1 MVVGS
6 ATHTKTK
13 PMDKKT
19 RKKFIRDLKESVN
32 NTDKSEILSL
42 NHLQQM
48 LIEFEKGKVLSID
61 DMSEY
66 LMTQL
71 TDDTRHIQKLEKDF
85 RDTSYHMQKFDE
97 TFRDMLIKDVL
108 YTHGCLDNNIELLN
122 AIDKFG
128 EYCICVLSNENRY
141 KQIKLIDDANLL
153 SVIGL
158 TALKLK
164 TYVVCDNLNDEWGR
178 KITEYCTT
186 NDNKTIIEL
195 LELEYKE
202 KSNQNNIDVC
212 SAMTIQDF
220 GKIIKHIRN
229 NEKFYIYRGFSVME
243 TDMVRSGIKDDGDL
257 FYLQNAGTGMSYSLD
272 ENIAYYF
279 CHRSVAGEYID
290 EDFRDNRYYKTERD
304 WYVPSDKY
312 IDTKTEEL
320 KVIRDKKKVKPIVC
334 KYECDPS
341 KIVGYR
347 MGMEKEIMIRPE
359 DLKVIHYEIPHSRK
373 LAEELWNYTNSNCL
387 SPHSLRYAAIANGL
401 TALPTYN
408 DEKSCG
414 FIYAETEKVRV
425 LLEELI
431 DCGKKVDERL
441 KRKVI
446 DAFNRNSVELPES
459 IDPFSLNSGLWEYM
473 QKPTNIKVKPFTH
486 YSTKVDKLIKKV
498 FSGASKG
505 FG

>member
-1 MVVGS
+1 
-6 ATHTKTK
+6 
-13 PMDKKT
+13 MDK
-19 RKKFIRDLKESVN
+19 RQ
-32 NTDKSEILSL
+32 ILSL
-42 NHLQQM
+42 NHLQLM
-48 LIEFEKGKVLSID
+48 LIEYEKDKVLSID

-71 TDDTRHIQKLEKDF
+71 TDDSRHRKELEKDF
-85 RDTSYHMQKFDE
+85 KNTTYHMQMFDE
-97 TFRDMLIKDVL
+97 TFRDMLLKDIL
-108 YTHGCLDNNIELLN
+108 YTHGCLDNNIKLLN
-122 AIDKFG
+122 AWEKF
-128 EYCICVLSNENRY
+128 EKYCIRVLSNENRY

-153 SVIGL
+153 SVISM
-158 TALKLK
+158 TALKLR

-178 KITEYCTT
+178 KITEYCTS

-202 KSNQNNIDVC
+202 KSNQSNIDVC
-212 SAMTIQDF
+212 SALTIQDF

-290 EDFRDNRYYKTERD
+290 KDFRDNRYFKTERD
-304 WYVPSDKY
+304 WYVPNDKY

-320 KVIRDKKKVKPIVC
+320 QVIRDKKKVKPIVC

-341 KIVGYR
+341 KIVGYK
-347 MGMEKEIMIRPE
+347 MGSEKEIMIKPE
-359 DLKVIHYEIPHSRK
+359 DLKVIHYEIPHSRI
-373 LAEELWNYTNSNCL
+373 LAEELWKFTNNTCL
-387 SPHSLRYAAIANGL
+387 APHSLRYSAIANGL
-401 TALPTYN
+401 TALPTSWSE
-408 DEKSCG
+408 DDCG
-414 FIYAETEKVRV
+414 IIYAETEKVRD

-431 DCGKKVDERL
+431 DCGRKVDERL
-441 KRKVI
+441 KRKVV
-446 DAFNRNSVELPES
+446 DAFNRNSVKLPKN
-459 IDPFSLNSGLWEYM
+459 IDPFKLQTGLWEYM
-473 QKPTNIKVKPFTH
+473 QNPTNIEVKPFTH
-486 YSTKVDKLIKKV
+486 YTTKVDELVGEI
-498 FSGASKG
+498 FSKSKG